1 MLSRRNRGQH
11 QKVGPPYFLNPLKKF
26 SKSHGILKICI
37 SPASKKSRSS
47 SASSHSSK
55 KEEKAAPEP
64 ALDIEA
70 AEVVDAG
77 ADADD
82 EGEDDEVVE
91 AVPAEAFELNEGGGE
106 QEAHVT
112 PVVEIY
118 IKPKAPSEAIG
129 AVSEAPSEESETEAP
144 AGRLIVA
151 PGAPDFVTESE
162 DDVEAPEATPAEKE
176 SLTPGGRPIEY
187 AAIEDVTEED
197 LKESEQAGDGM
208 ITLDSDGNF

>member
-26 SKSHGILKICI
+26 LKSHGILNISI

-47 SASSHSSK
+47 SASSRSSK

-64 ALDIEA
+64 ALDIEG

-91 AVPAEAFELNEGGGE
+91 AAPAEAFELNEGGGE

-112 PVVEIY
+112 PVVEID
-118 IKPKAPSEAIG
+118 IKPKAPPEALG
-129 AVSEAPSEESETEAP
+129 AASEAPSKESETEAP
-144 AGRLIVA
+144 AGLIVA
-151 PGAPDFVTESE
+151 PAAPDFVTESE
-162 DDVEAPEATPAEKE
+162 DEVKAPQATQAEKE

-197 LKESEQAGDGM
+197 LKESEQAVDGM